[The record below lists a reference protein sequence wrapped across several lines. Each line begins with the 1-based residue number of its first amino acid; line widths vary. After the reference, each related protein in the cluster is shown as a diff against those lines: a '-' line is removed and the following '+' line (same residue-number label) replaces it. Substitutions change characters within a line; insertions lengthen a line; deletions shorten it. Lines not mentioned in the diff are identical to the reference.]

1 MAVLEVVDDED
12 IILITENGVVIRQHI
27 GKISVIGRN
36 TQGVKLIRL
45 DKNDKIGDVAKIVLG
60 NENGNGNGNDTNDIE
75 EN

>member
-1 MAVLEVVDDED
+1 MVDNED

-60 NENGNGNGNDTNDIE
+60 NENGNENGNGNEYGTNDIE
-75 EN
+75 ES